1 MFFQTYGLALSFL
14 IRAEGNTIVPMIG
27 MVGGAIANT
36 ILCAIF
42 IVGMGMGVKGSALA
56 TVIAEVI
63 SVIYFMSYY
72 FTGKSYLKFRLRDLM
87 PLWGILKEI
96 MVIGISAMVM
106 MLAGSVSSIIVNR
119 SVVAFGGDLA
129 MAAFGVL
136 NRITM
141 LTWMPSI
148 VVGEG
153 MQPILGFNYGA
164 RRYDRT
170 LKVIRLASI
179 AATVLSIMAFAVCY
193 FVPAPLMRIFTDDS
207 AVITQGVYAIRRIV
221 LLAFLTGVTEIGSM
235 VFQSIGKA
243 VPSFITS
250 VARPILFLI
259 PLVLILPMYLQLDG
273 VWLAFPITD
282 GLAFLLTIALFIPQL
297 RQFQRLSRPAA
308 TST

>member
-1 MFFQTYGLALSFL
+1 
-14 IRAEGNTIVPMIG
+14 
-27 MVGGAIANT
+27 
-36 ILCAIF
+36 
-42 IVGMGMGVKGSALA
+42 
-56 TVIAEVI
+56 
-63 SVIYFMSYY
+63 
-72 FTGKSYLKFRLRDLM
+72 
-87 PLWGILKEI
+87 
-96 MVIGISAMVM
+96 
-106 MLAGSVSSIIVNR
+106 
-119 SVVAFGGDLA
+119 
-129 MAAFGVL
+129 
-136 NRITM
+136 
-141 LTWMPSI
+141 
-148 VVGEG
+148 
-153 MQPILGFNYGA
+153 
-164 RRYDRT
+164 
-170 LKVIRLASI
+170 
-179 AATVLSIMAFAVCY
+179 MAFAVCY